1 MVSTLEVIHALYSES
16 SYLIFKTI
24 ARQTIDSKT
33 LKIKTKLTRKQ
44 YYSGMY
50 KLAQSGLIEKRNGNY
65 FLTTLGEILQNSLHL
80 IENGVDVYWKL
91 KTIDAL
97 KTTKS
102 EMPKSEHK
110 NLVDTLIEDKQL
122 KEIIVKNL

>member
-1 MVSTLEVIHALYSES
+1 
-16 SYLIFKTI
+16 
-24 ARQTIDSKT
+24 
-33 LKIKTKLTRKQ
+33 
-44 YYSGMY
+44 MY
-50 KLAQSGLIEKRNGNY
+50 KLAQSGLIEKRKGAY
-65 FLTTLGEILQNSLHL
+65 FLTTLGEIVQNSLHL
-80 IENGVDVYWKL
+80 IENGVEVYWKL

-102 EMPKSEHK
+102 DMPKSEHR

>member
-16 SYLIFKTI
+16 SFLIFKTI
-24 ARQTIDSKT
+24 ATQTIDSRT

-50 KLAQSGLIEKRNGNY
+50 KLAQSGLIEKRSGHY
-65 FLTTLGEILQNSLHL
+65 ILTTLGEIVHNSLHL
-80 IENGVDVYWKL
+80 IENGIDVYWKL

-102 EMPKSEHK
+102 DMPKSEHK

>member
-1 MVSTLEVIHALYSES
+1 
-16 SYLIFKTI
+16 
-24 ARQTIDSKT
+24 
-33 LKIKTKLTRKQ
+33 
-44 YYSGMY
+44 MY

>member
-1 MVSTLEVIHALYSES
+1 
-16 SYLIFKTI
+16 
-24 ARQTIDSKT
+24 
-33 LKIKTKLTRKQ
+33 
-44 YYSGMY
+44 MY
-50 KLAQSGLIEKRNGNY
+50 KLAQSGLIEKRNGRY
-65 FLTTLGEILQNSLHL
+65 FLTTLGEIVQNSLHL
-80 IENGVDVYWKL
+80 IENGVEVYWKL

-102 EMPKSEHK
+102 NMPKSEHR

>member
-1 MVSTLEVIHALYSES
+1 MVSTPEVIHALYSEA
-16 SYLIFKTI
+16 SYLIFRTI
-24 ARQTIDSKT
+24 STQAIDSRT

-50 KLAQSGLIEKRNGNY
+50 KLAQSGLVEKRNGHY
-65 FLTTLGEILQNSLHL
+65 FLTTLGEIVRNSLHL
-80 IENGVDVYWKL
+80 IDNGVDVYWKL

-97 KTTKS
+97 KITKS
-102 EMPKSEHK
+102 NIPKSEHK

-122 KEIIVKNL
+122 KEIIVKDL

>member
-1 MVSTLEVIHALYSES
+1 LVSTLEVIHALYSDS
-16 SYLIFKTI
+16 SFLIFKTV
-24 ARQTIDSKT
+24 ATQSLDSRT

-44 YYSGMY
+44 YYTGMY
-50 KLAQSGLIEKRNGNY
+50 KLAQSGLIEKRHGHY
-65 FLTTLGEILQNSLHL
+65 FLTTLGEIVHNSLHL
-80 IENGVDVYWKL
+80 IENGIEVYWKL

-102 EMPKSEHK
+102 DMPKSEHK

>member
-1 MVSTLEVIHALYSES
+1 LVSTLEVIHALYSES
-16 SYLIFKTI
+16 SFLIFKTI
-24 ARQTIDSKT
+24 ATQTIDSRT

-50 KLAQSGLIEKRNGNY
+50 KLAQSGLIEKRSGHY
-65 FLTTLGEILQNSLHL
+65 ILTTLGEIVHNSLHL
-80 IENGVDVYWKL
+80 IENGIDVYWKL

-102 EMPKSEHK
+102 DMPKSEHK

>member
-1 MVSTLEVIHALYSES
+1 MVSTLEVIHALYSDS
-16 SYLIFKTI
+16 SFLIFKTV
-24 ARQTIDSKT
+24 ATQSLDSRT

-44 YYSGMY
+44 YYTGMY
-50 KLAQSGLIEKRNGNY
+50 KLAQSGLIEKRKGAY
-65 FLTTLGEILQNSLHL
+65 FLTTLGEIVQNSLHL
-80 IENGVDVYWKL
+80 IENGVEVYWKL

-102 EMPKSEHK
+102 DMPKSEHR

>member
-24 ARQTIDSKT
+24 ATQTIDSKT

-50 KLAQSGLIEKRNGNY
+50 KLAQSGLIEKRNGHY
-65 FLTTLGEILQNSLHL
+65 FLTTLGEIVQNSLHL

-97 KTTKS
+97 KTTKN